1 MAYTTIDNS
10 ELYFQTKLYAGNGSS
25 QSITLDGSEN
35 MQPDWVW
42 IKSRTDTRKHNLY
55 DVVRGTNK
63 RLVSNADSAED
74 EPDSNA
80 GVNAFN
86 SDGFTVGSETDVNG
100 SSRNFVAWNWLAG
113 GSASSNSDGS
123 ITSSVSAN
131 TTAGF
136 SIVTYT
142 GTGSA
147 ATVGHGLGAVPK
159 MFWTKRRD
167 NNESWGV
174 YHHTQGAG
182 KFLRLE
188 STNAVDT
195 SSTLWNNTTPTS
207 SVFSIAVGG
216 IANTSSGTYVAYC
229 FAEKKGYSK
238 FGSYTGN
245 GNADGTFIYT
255 GFKPALIIFKR
266 ADSTGFWRIV
276 DNKRDVDN
284 VAHHFLFA
292 NDSSVESTAVGSS
305 QYDTDILSN
314 GFKIRTTL
322 ASSNASGGTF
332 IYMAFAENPIVGSNN
347 IPTTAK

>member
-25 QSITLDGSEN
+25 KSITLDGSEN

-174 YHHTQGAG
+174 YPHTQGAG

-238 FGSYTGN
+238 FGSYT
-245 GNADGTFIYT
+245 
-255 GFKPALIIFKR
+255 
-266 ADSTGFWRIV
+266 V
-276 DNKRDVDN
+276 
-284 VAHHFLFA
+284 
-292 NDSSVESTAVGSS
+292 
-305 QYDTDILSN
+305 
-314 GFKIRTTL
+314 
-322 ASSNASGGTF
+322 NASTD
-332 IYMAFAENPIVGSNN
+332 
-347 IPTTAK
+347 

>member
-1 MAYTTIDNS
+1 MQLDHTGAFYTNSTI
-10 ELYFQTKLYAGNGSS
+10 
-25 QSITLDGSEN
+25 
-35 MQPDWVW
+35 
-42 IKSRTDTRKHNLY
+42 
-55 DVVRGTNK
+55 
-63 RLVSNADSAED
+63 
-74 EPDSNA
+74 
-80 GVNAFN
+80 
-86 SDGFTVGSETDVNG
+86 
-100 SSRNFVAWNWLAG
+100 WN
-113 GSASSNSDGS
+113 
-123 ITSSVSAN
+123 
-131 TTAGF
+131 
-136 SIVTYT
+136 
-142 GTGSA
+142 
-147 ATVGHGLGAVPK
+147 
-159 MFWTKRRD
+159 
-167 NNESWGV
+167 
-174 YHHTQGAG
+174 
-182 KFLRLE
+182 
-188 STNAVDT
+188 DT
-195 SSTLWNNTTPTS
+195 SQTS
-207 SVFSIAVGG
+207 SVFTVGTWTYTN
-216 IANTSSGTYVAYC
+216 ASSDTYVFYAL
-229 FAEKKGYSK
+229 AEKKGYSK